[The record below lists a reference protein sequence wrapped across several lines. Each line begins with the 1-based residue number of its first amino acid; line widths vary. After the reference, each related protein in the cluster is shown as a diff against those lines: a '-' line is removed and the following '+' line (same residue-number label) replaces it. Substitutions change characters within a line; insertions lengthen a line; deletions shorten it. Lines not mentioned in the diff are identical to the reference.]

1 MQIFSPVQI
10 KFEGFFLLPCK
21 AMSAERVR
29 LFQLNQFIIEK
40 LKTARSLANI
50 MYRKTPD
57 GSSQEP
63 YLSIISDLLDEST
76 DMLYDQLGCLPPSIE
91 IESTDKIITISPAP
105 VPAKPTRKTTWT
117 EEKKK
122 KQSEKLKAN
131 WAAKKAVAIPLPQ

>member
-1 MQIFSPVQI
+1 M
-10 KFEGFFLLPCK
+10 LPCK

-76 DMLYDQLGCLPPSIE
+76 DMLYDQIDCLPPAD
-91 IESTDKIITISPAP
+91 ESTDKIITIVPDPA
-105 VPAKPTRKTTWT
+105 PAKPDRKTTWT

-122 KQSEKLKAN
+122 DLSERMKAR
-131 WAAKKAVAIPLPQ
+131 WAAKKAAAIPLPQ